1 MKDILLVEDNMEIAG
16 LTRLFLEKAGYE
28 IEHIANGDEAI
39 AYLSANKV
47 KMLLLDLMLPGADGF
62 AICRSARKQGNVPVL
77 IISARSEKEDKMT
90 AYRLGADDYIEKPFD
105 MDLLLVK
112 IQALMNRIYPI
123 QRENERI
130 LSGDMEIDCSAHK
143 VWIQHKEISLN
154 VKEYELLYLFV
165 QNPGKVLDKDY
176 IFNEIWGAYSESENQ
191 TLTVHIRM
199 LRDKIEKDKKN
210 PKRIQTVWGVGYRY
224 EEV

>member
-16 LTRLFLEKAGYE
+16 LTKLFLEKAGYT
-28 IEHIANGDEAI
+28 IDHIANGDDAI
-39 AYLSANKV
+39 DYLTANKV

-62 AICRSARKQGNVPVL
+62 AICRSARKQGNVPVM

-90 AYRLGADDYIEKPFD
+90 AYRIGADDYIEKPFD

-112 IQALMNRIYPI
+112 IQALMNRIYPA
-123 QRENERI
+123 QESEKRI
-130 LSGDMEIDCSAHK
+130 VSGNIEIDSSAHR
-143 VWIQHKEISLN
+143 VWLEQKEISLN
-154 VKEYELLYLFV
+154 AKEYELLILFV
-165 QNPGKVLDKDY
+165 KNSGKVLNKDY
-176 IFNEIWGAYSESENQ
+176 IFNEIWGAYSESESQ

-199 LRDKIEKDKKN
+199 LRDKIEKDKKS